1 MVRLENV
8 VKTYQTR
15 RGVIQALDGVTLAIE
30 KGQFVVICGPSGSGK
45 TTLLMTIAAMLHP
58 SSGTVTIEGHNLYA
72 QTARARAIF
81 RAQNIGFVFQ
91 DFALVPYLNVAENVA
106 LAGGTH
112 LRRERLAVA
121 GTATDPAIAAL
132 QSTSRLAQGPAA
144 SKPQVLAMANH
155 PQAALEDATQRGPNC
170 GAKRAY
176 ELIEKFG
183 LTDRIYHKPSQLS
196 AGEKQRTAI
205 ARALLNRPKIIL
217 ADEPTGNLDPDNAA
231 AVLGYLADFHRQG
244 GTVILATH
252 GPAAKE
258 FADRIIYLRN
268 GRVDS
273 CKV

>member
-1 MVRLENV
+1 MIRLEKV
-8 VKTYQTR
+8 VKTYRTH
-15 RGVIQALDGVTLAIE
+15 RGVCKALDEVTLSIE

-121 GTATDPAIAAL
+121 GTGRNPAINCGAN
-132 QSTSRLAQGPAA
+132 RLTPPSLWRGSP
-144 SKPQVLAMANH
+144 
-155 PQAALEDATQRGPNC
+155 EDATQRGPNC

-176 ELIEKFG
+176 ELIEKLG

-231 AVLGYLADFHRQG
+231 VVLGYLADFHRQG

>member
-1 MVRLENV
+1 
-8 VKTYQTR
+8 
-15 RGVIQALDGVTLAIE
+15 
-30 KGQFVVICGPSGSGK
+30 
-45 TTLLMTIAAMLHP
+45 MLHP

-112 LRRERLAVA
+112 LRRERLA
-121 GTATDPAIAAL
+121 L

-155 PQAALEDATQRGPNC
+155 PQAAIEDVTQRGPNC

-176 ELIEKFG
+176 ELIEKLG

>member
-1 MVRLENV
+1 MVRLEKV
-8 VKTYQTR
+8 VKTYRAHR
-15 RGVIQALDGVTLAIE
+15 RVCKALDEVTLSIE

-58 SSGTVTIEGHNLYA
+58 SSGTVTIEGHNLYV

-112 LRRERLAVA
+112 LRRERLAV
-121 GTATDPAIAAL
+121 
-132 QSTSRLAQGPAA
+132 
-144 SKPQVLAMANH
+144 
-155 PQAALEDATQRGPNC
+155 QRGPNC

-176 ELIEKFG
+176 ELIEKLG